1 MNFRNSDCATV
12 RVNYIR
18 CSPHGD
24 VDSAVCG
31 KRAVS
36 NFETVFGRI
45 KSFNC
50 VDLHLRMLT
59 GKFLHEGFASPKE
72 VVSLSQ
78 QERTAPVQRA
88 CEVFSIK

>member
-12 RVNYIR
+12 RVDYIKM
-18 CSPHGD
+18 S
-24 VDSAVCG
+24 
-31 KRAVS
+31 
-36 NFETVFGRI
+36 TVQCVANALFLTLKQFLVESRVLT
-45 KSFNC
+45 

-59 GKFLHEGFASPKE
+59 RKFLHEGFASPKE

>member
-12 RVNYIR
+12 RVDYIR

-50 VDLHLRMLT
+50 RSTSTYVDKKVFARR
-59 GKFLHEGFASPKE
+59 FRIPEGS
-72 VVSLSQ
+72 
-78 QERTAPVQRA
+78 
-88 CEVFSIK
+88 CFSIAARKNRPGSARLRGIQH